1 MIRVWIQPDTIYIGG
16 KAYGFDVSGF
26 EDKPSE
32 SGFYDNLLTEDL
44 LERVDQGDII
54 MYFDSRDLAEE
65 WCESHHYE
73 YIYVEPEDDNN

>member
-1 MIRVWIQPDTIYIGG
+1 MIRVWIQPHTIYIGG

-44 LERVDQGDII
+44 LERIGQGDIL
-54 MYFDSRDLAEE
+54 MYFDTNESAEE
-65 WCESHHYE
+65 WCEDNGYDYE
-73 YIYVEPEDDNN
+73 LVEPDDNN